1 LAWYLGAGVSD
12 VIAFPIITAVISAM
26 CAGVLAYDAK
36 RRPRPDKIVWAIA
49 FLAFTVAAAS
59 DAAGRAIEWTTWLA
73 RTYYSTG
80 PALVVMYLAIGE
92 LYLLIPK
99 KMAKFGV
106 GATLGLTAFWIAMV
120 ASAPIDHTRLA
131 ADGWEAIE
139 RGTTMTLITVLIN
152 SIGTTI
158 IVGGTGYSVWNFWR
172 KGIMRNR
179 MIGCAL
185 IALGTIAV
193 GAGGTLTRLGHYE
206 YLYIAMSVGVAM
218 IFAGVLQ
225 TRRPEP
231 GMASSVATMQAATA
245 APLASGPGVPPVSP
259 PNGHIVADD
268 VPQPEPTP
276 AVSVPTGD
284 AIAYIEG
291 VLLPLRDHDLA
302 RTCAEWSVP
311 RDDAAVLTRVD
322 ARRVWRLRSRLSA
335 AGMRAFDA
343 HTVMARRQMMVLWE
357 EVLTS
362 DPDRPVADV
371 APASEVLRS
380 PIESPPEMARFATVL
395 RTSGATDEDEMAST
409 YA

>member
-1 LAWYLGAGVSD
+1 MIV
-12 VIAFPIITAVISAM
+12 FPIITAVISAM

-92 LYLLIPK
+92 LYLLVPK
-99 KMAKFGV
+99 QMARFGV
-106 GATLGLTAFWIAMV
+106 GATLLLTAFWIAMV
-120 ASAPIDHTRLA
+120 YSAPIDHARLA
-131 ADGWEAIE
+131 DDGWEAIK
-139 RGTTMTLITVLIN
+139 RGTVMTLITVLIN

-206 YLYIAMSVGVAM
+206 YLYIAMSIGVAM

-225 TRRPEP
+225 TRRPDVVVAAGVAAAP
-231 GMASSVATMQAATA
+231 ATASATVAAPAPVVAHTSASSLNGAVPSGDTPASVDVPSIAAT
-245 APLASGPGVPPVSP
+245 
-259 PNGHIVADD
+259 
-268 VPQPEPTP
+268 
-276 AVSVPTGD
+276 GD
-284 AIAYIEG
+284 PIAYIEG
-291 VLLPLRDHDLA
+291 VLLPLRDHELA

-311 RDDAAVLTRVD
+311 RDDSAVLTRSE
-322 ARRVWRLRSRLSA
+322 ARHVWRLRSHLSA
-335 AGMRAFDA
+335 EGMRGFDA
-343 HTVMARRQMMVLWE
+343 HTVMARRQLTVLWD
-357 EVLTS
+357 EVLTANV
-362 DPDRPVADV
+362 DAPIADAAPVSQALPP
-371 APASEVLRS
+371 PA
-380 PIESPPEMARFATVL
+380 ESRPEMARLASMQ
-395 RTSGATDEDEMAST
+395 RAPDMTDEDEIAST